1 MSSTGF
7 PVLTLLA
14 GRHKR
19 VAMGSPWV
27 FSNEI
32 AMDQAAKSL
41 PPGSLVNFRAH
52 DGSSLGTGTFNP
64 HSLIAGRLLSRSP
77 VVTID
82 TEFFVRLI
90 RRALALRDKLVGEPF
105 YRLVHAE
112 ADGLPGLIVDR
123 FGPHLGVQVNTAGME
138 LLWPQIRSALIE
150 VLSPETIV
158 LHNDSP
164 SRKMEGLSLETSLDL
179 GKLSGPIEVRENGL
193 AYYANLLEGQ
203 KTGWY
208 FDQRDN
214 HALVAR
220 YSKGKTVLDLY
231 CHAGGFGLLAANQGA
246 SKVMGVDASAP
257 ALELAAM
264 AAKKNKLDKK
274 CFFQRTDAFE
284 YLENLSAAK
293 ECFDIVIAD
302 PPPFV
307 RAKKDLASGSRGYR
321 KLARL
326 SAMVT
331 ARGGLLYIASC
342 SHNMEL
348 SLFAEEVAKGLQ
360 EARRQGRILFTTF
373 AAPDHPV
380 HPNLPES
387 SYLKGFLIALD

>member
-1 MSSTGF
+1 
-7 PVLTLLA
+7 
-14 GRHKR
+14 
-19 VAMGSPWV
+19 MGSPWV

-158 LHNDSP
+158 LHNDS
-164 SRKMEGLSLETSLDL
+164 
-179 GKLSGPIEVRENGL
+179 
-193 AYYANLLEGQ
+193 
-203 KTGWY
+203 
-208 FDQRDN
+208 
-214 HALVAR
+214 
-220 YSKGKTVLDLY
+220 
-231 CHAGGFGLLAANQGA
+231 
-246 SKVMGVDASAP
+246 
-257 ALELAAM
+257 
-264 AAKKNKLDKK
+264 
-274 CFFQRTDAFE
+274 
-284 YLENLSAAK
+284 
-293 ECFDIVIAD
+293 
-302 PPPFV
+302 
-307 RAKKDLASGSRGYR
+307 
-321 KLARL
+321 
-326 SAMVT
+326 
-331 ARGGLLYIASC
+331 
-342 SHNMEL
+342 
-348 SLFAEEVAKGLQ
+348 
-360 EARRQGRILFTTF
+360 
-373 AAPDHPV
+373 
-380 HPNLPES
+380 
-387 SYLKGFLIALD
+387 